1 MLAEIGT
8 AATVQ
13 AYLGGEQASQGPALR
28 GVLVERRG
36 ATARAVQSLGLCG
49 LARDGTGK
57 VAIVKLRPV
66 AGDDACAVAA
76 TIHLAKLLVS
86 ASAAL
91 ISM

>member
-36 ATARAVQSLGLCG
+36 ATARAV
-49 LARDGTGK
+49 
-57 VAIVKLRPV
+57 
-66 AGDDACAVAA
+66 
-76 TIHLAKLLVS
+76 
-86 ASAAL
+86 
-91 ISM
+91 